1 MLNAHSC
8 RSVKLDSSLQKDIG
22 WRPEAKRLLLVMTDQ
37 PSHLA
42 LDSKLSGIVVPHD
55 GRCHLEDNIY
65 SKTTTMVR
73 LTKPEHQ
80 TWRCAVVQFSPRCV
94 PNQFIS
100 LFLTLPFYVHKRG
113 KCCIK
118 HMLGLENYFFHTKKG
133 NVTLEHESS
142 HTQHRY
148 L

>member
-8 RSVKLDSSLQKDIG
+8 RFVKLDSSLQKDIG

-55 GRCHLEDNIY
+55 GLCHLEDNIY

-73 LTKPEHQ
+73 LTKPKPQ
-80 TWRCAVVQFSPRCV
+80 T
-94 PNQFIS
+94 
-100 LFLTLPFYVHKRG
+100 
-113 KCCIK
+113 
-118 HMLGLENYFFHTKKG
+118 
-133 NVTLEHESS
+133 
-142 HTQHRY
+142 
-148 L
+148 